1 MNDRPNKN
9 PEVVEGR
16 AYIIGREG
24 HIYLNDDTVSKHHAE
39 IKIENGKIFLRDLNS
54 TNGTFLIKNRSLVR
68 FEQGNLHP
76 VQRRIAGI
84 VPVDQPIAI
93 GSKIYTPR
101 QLLKAIKFFGA
112 G

>member
-39 IKIENGKIFLRDLNS
+39 IKIENGKIFLRDLDS
-54 TNGTFLIKNRSLVR
+54 TNGTFLVKNNSLVR

-76 VQRRIAGI
+76 
-84 VPVDQPIAI
+84 DQPVAI
-93 GSKIYTPR
+93 GSKVYTPR
-101 QLLKAIKFFGA
+101 QLLRAVKFFGA